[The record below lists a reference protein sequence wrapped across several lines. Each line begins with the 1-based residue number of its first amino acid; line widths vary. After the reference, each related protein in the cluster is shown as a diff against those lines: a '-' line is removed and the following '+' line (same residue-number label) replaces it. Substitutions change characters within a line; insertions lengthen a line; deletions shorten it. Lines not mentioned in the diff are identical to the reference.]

1 MKPLI
6 AHLINMT
13 KANSVAGT
21 LKSNADVIGG
31 LHFSPT
37 RPRLGGRLL
46 YSESL
51 QTQQNGWKN
60 KRERKKRR
68 ELQIFWCLLKL
79 ACHLVALRVK
89 TMFIVVEGDLLG
101 RGASATMALWSI
113 TIPTKIRRALMPP
126 TGILNWPCIK
136 PSKSTLPGGDEKRS
150 LLRQR
155 ECD

>member
-60 KRERKKRR
+60 KRERKKKAGIANI
-68 ELQIFWCLLKL
+68 LMSAKISVPF
-79 ACHLVALRVK
+79 
-89 TMFIVVEGDLLG
+89 GS
-101 RGASATMALWSI
+101 AS
-113 TIPTKIRRALMPP
+113 
-126 TGILNWPCIK
+126 GQNNVYC
-136 PSKSTLPGGDEKRS
+136 
-150 LLRQR
+150 
-155 ECD
+155 C